1 MLPFTAPTSTVCL
14 PADADASRRHSNM
27 LRVFGYLGCF
37 ASHATNAMV
46 LRFGKVCAAAL
57 HDDVCVFSNVVS
69 LARSNQ

>member
-1 MLPFTAPTSTVCL
+1 
-14 PADADASRRHSNM
+14 M